1 MSKMDLELL
10 KSKFRGTM
18 LGVLVGDI
26 LGSPYEGKK
35 VVSARK
41 KIYLQRRLDTLEGTR
56 FREPVM
62 EFTDDSAMTR
72 SLAESLIEK
81 RDLDIVDVAKRFV
94 ESYYQEPNRG
104 YGTGSISVLKKL
116 RKLRNKKIEP
126 GIDVK
131 GPAKTIFDGRGSYG
145 NGGAMRIAPVALF
158 SYNNYNNLLHYVK
171 EVTQITHSNE
181 LGINGAILQAIAIQ
195 QSLCLYPNEELN
207 VFNFID
213 DLINKMDKIEIGESQ
228 PYKERLKIVKNLLS
242 EDKPNEEKR
251 GKEPNEQRIV
261 KELGANVR
269 ALESVPTAIFC
280 FLKAQRRIKR
290 IRTNN
295 PVRRAIQYAITL
307 GGDTDTIASMAGAIA
322 GAFYGYEKFSRLLLS
337 HCEQADRFEELADEL
352 LNVATSKPCEINI
365 YNK

>member
-1 MSKMDLELL
+1 MLRTYVVSKMDLELL

-35 VVSARK
+35 VISARK
-41 KIYLQRRLDTLEGTR
+41 KIFLQQRLDTLEGTK
-56 FREPVM
+56 FRVIN
-62 EFTDDSAMTR
+62 D
-72 SLAESLIEK
+72 
-81 RDLDIVDVAKRFV
+81 
-94 ESYYQEPNRG
+94 
-104 YGTGSISVLKKL
+104 VLKKL
-116 RKLRNKKIEP
+116 RKLKNKKIEP

-145 NGGAMRIAPVALF
+145 NGGAMRIAPVSLF
-158 SYNNYNNLLHYVK
+158 SYNNYDNLLHYVR
-171 EVTQITHSNE
+171 EVTQITHANE

-195 QSLCLYPNEELN
+195 QSLCLYPSEELN
-207 VFNFID
+207 VSNFID
-213 DLINKMDKIEIGESQ
+213 NLINKMDKIEVGESQ

-242 EDKPNEEKR
+242 EN
-251 GKEPNEQRIV
+251 GGEPNEQRIV

-280 FLKAQRRIKR
+280 FLKAQKRIKR

-307 GGDTDTIASMAGAIA
+307 GGDTDTIASMTGAIT
-322 GAFYGYEKFSRLLLS
+322 GALYGYEKFSRLLLS

-352 LNVATSKPCEINI
+352 LDLATSK
-365 YNK
+365 

>member
-1 MSKMDLELL
+1 MYVVSKMDLELL

-35 VVSARK
+35 VISARK
-41 KIYLQRRLDTLEGTR
+41 KIYLQRRLDMLEGTK

-81 RDLDIVDVAKRFV
+81 RDLDIIDVAKRFV
-94 ESYYQEPNRG
+94 ESYYQEPHRG
-104 YGTGSISVLKKL
+104 YGTGTITVLKKL
-116 RKLRNKKIEP
+116 RKLKNKKIEP

-131 GPAKTIFDGRGSYG
+131 DPAKAIFDGRGSYG
-145 NGGAMRIAPVALF
+145 NGGAMRIAPVSLF
-158 SYNNYNNLLHYVK
+158 SYNNYDNLLHYVR
-171 EVTQITHSNE
+171 EVTQITHANE

-195 QSLCLYPNEELN
+195 QSLCLYPSEELN
-207 VFNFID
+207 ISNFID
-213 DLINKMDKIEIGESQ
+213 DLINKMDKIEVGESQ

-242 EDKPNEEKR
+242 EN
-251 GKEPNEQRIV
+251 GGEPNEQRIV

-280 FLKAQRRIKR
+280 FLKAQKRIKR
-290 IRTNN
+290 VRTNN

-307 GGDTDTIASMAGAIA
+307 GGDTDTIASMTGAIA
-322 GAFYGYEKFSRLLLS
+322 GALHGYEKFSRLLLS

-352 LNVATSKPCEINI
+352 LDVAISKS
-365 YNK
+365 

>member
-1 MSKMDLELL
+1 MDLALL

-41 KIYLQRRLDTLEGTR
+41 KIYLQRRLDALEGTK

-81 RDLDIVDVAKRFV
+81 RDLDIVDVARRFV
-94 ESYYQEPNRG
+94 ESYYQEPYRG
-104 YGTGSISVLKKL
+104 YGAGSISVLKKL
-116 RKLRNKKIEP
+116 RKLKKKKIEP

-131 GPAKTIFDGRGSYG
+131 GPAKTIFDGQGSYG
-145 NGGAMRIAPVALF
+145 NGGAMRIAPVSLF
-158 SYNNYNNLLHYVK
+158 SYNNYDNLLHYVK
-171 EVTQITHSNE
+171 EVTQITHSHE

-195 QSLCLYPNEELN
+195 QSLCLYPSEELN
-207 VFNFID
+207 VSNFID
-213 DLINKMDKIEIGESQ
+213 DLINKMDKIEVGESQ
-228 PYKERLKIVKNLLS
+228 PFKERLSIVKNLLS
-242 EDKPNEEKR
+242 EDGDESNEQRIVKELGANLR
-251 GKEPNEQRIV
+251 GLEPNEQRVV

-307 GGDTDTIASMAGAIA
+307 GGDTDTIASMTGAIA

-352 LNVATSKPCEINI
+352 LDVVTSKS
-365 YNK
+365 

>member
-1 MSKMDLELL
+1 MDLELL

-35 VVSARK
+35 VVSCRK
-41 KIYLQRRLDTLEGTR
+41 KIYLQRRLDTLEGTK

-81 RDLDIVDVAKRFV
+81 RDLDIVDIAKRFV
-94 ESYYQEPNRG
+94 ENYYQEPYRG
-104 YGTGSISVLKKL
+104 YGTGSISVLKEL
-116 RKLRNKKIEP
+116 RKLKNKKIEP

-131 GPAKTIFDGRGSYG
+131 GPAKAIFDGRGSYG
-145 NGGAMRIAPVALF
+145 NGGAMKIAPVSLY
-158 SYNNYNNLLHYVK
+158 SYNNYDYLLHYVK
-171 EVTQITHSNE
+171 EVTQITHAHE

-195 QSLCLYPNEELN
+195 QSLCLHPSEELN
-207 VFNFID
+207 VSNFID
-213 DLINKMDKIEIGESQ
+213 DLINKMDKIEVESQ
-228 PYKERLKIVKNLLS
+228 PYKERLKRVKNLLS
-242 EDKPNEEKR
+242 ETRD
-251 GKEPNEQRIV
+251 EPNEQRIV
-261 KELGANVR
+261 KELGNNVR

-280 FLKAQRRIKR
+280 FLKAQKRIKR

-307 GGDTDTIASMAGAIA
+307 GGDTDTIASMTGAIA
-322 GAFYGYEKFSRLLLS
+322 GAFYGHEKFSRLLLS

-352 LNVATSKPCEINI
+352 LCVATSKS
-365 YNK
+365 

>member
-1 MSKMDLELL
+1 MDLTLL
-10 KSKFRGTM
+10 KSKFRGAM

-41 KIYLQRRLDTLEGTR
+41 KIALQRRLDALEGTR

-72 SLAESLIEK
+72 SIAESLIEK

-94 ESYYQEPNRG
+94 ESYYQEPYRG
-104 YGTGSISVLKKL
+104 YGTGSINVLKKL
-116 RKLRNKKIEP
+116 RKLKNNKIDP

-145 NGGAMRIAPVALF
+145 NGGAMRIAPVSLF
-158 SYNNYNNLLHYVK
+158 SYNNYDKLLYYVK
-171 EVTQITHSNE
+171 EVTQITHVHE
-181 LGINGAILQAIAIQ
+181 LGINGALLQAIAIQ
-195 QSLCLYPNEELN
+195 QSLCLHPNEELN
-207 VFNFID
+207 VSNFIN
-213 DLINKMDKIEIGESQ
+213 DLINKIDKIEVGESQ
-228 PYKERLKIVKNLLS
+228 PYKERLIIVKNLLS
-242 EDKPNEEKR
+242 EIGE
-251 GKEPNEQRIV
+251 EPNEQRIV

-280 FLKAQRRIKR
+280 FLKAQKRIKR

-295 PVRRAIQYAITL
+295 PVRRAMQYAITL
-307 GGDTDTIASMAGAIA
+307 GGDTDTIASMTGAIA
-322 GAFYGYEKFSRLLLS
+322 GAFYGYEKFSRLLLT

-352 LNVATSKPCEINI
+352 LDVVTSRTHK
-365 YNK
+365 